1 MRIEQLDKPAASMKR
16 SPWLVFAIAV
26 GVVLLGLIIHNAR
39 NGAVSPRIR
48 NPNDTGGPHPLSDPL
63 FGYGHW
69 IVTIEIFSYLALVS
83 IIALIAVLWR
93 RYPNHP
99 YLLMTIAV
107 STLAW
112 LDAPMNW
119 ATFAAYNPDLW
130 HWPEDWPIVS
140 LSPTIEPLF
149 IAAIA
154 IFVVPPFFPAI
165 WVLRHLQARRPLDSF
180 VSRHPL
186 ISLSDLRFR
195 VRIRLRLRHG
205 RAVRP
210 RRLVHFHPSD
220 PLRIGLRRYP
230 LAISPA
236 VAVLADQHSDDSG
249 RGVDLS
255 RRHRTYCRRAA
266 GAACRAAADPAS
278 AWVRSSLMLIGVN
291 LAFMT
296 YGVVYTAVTRWSG
309 AATSIVCPWPWPSA
323 KVYDPQG
330 FYEQSGA
337 PGPFSEGI
345 WSTWESAQP
354 SGRPSE
360 ALQLN
365 GGRCA
370 PARIGLSNKQ

>member
-1 MRIEQLDKPAASMKR
+1 MER

-39 NGAVSPRIR
+39 YGAVSPRIR
-48 NPNDTGGPHPLSDPL
+48 NPNDTGGPRPLSDPL

-154 IFVVPPFFPAI
+154 MFVVPPFFPAI
-165 WVLRHLQARRPLDSF
+165 WVLRRLQARRPLDSF
-180 VSRHPL
+180 ASRHPFE
-186 ISLSDLRFR
+186 S
-195 VRIRLRLRHG
+195 
-205 RAVRP
+205 
-210 RRLVHFHPSD
+210 
-220 PLRIGLRRYP
+220 
-230 LAISPA
+230 
-236 VAVLADQHSDDSG
+236 
-249 RGVDLS
+249 
-255 RRHRTYCRRAA
+255 
-266 GAACRAAADPAS
+266 
-278 AWVRSSLMLIGVN
+278 RSSL
-291 LAFMT
+291 
-296 YGVVYTAVTRWSG
+296 YTNR
-309 AATSIVCPWPWPSA
+309 VCREKSP
-323 KVYDPQG
+323 
-330 FYEQSGA
+330 
-337 PGPFSEGI
+337 
-345 WSTWESAQP
+345 
-354 SGRPSE
+354 
-360 ALQLN
+360 
-365 GGRCA
+365 
-370 PARIGLSNKQ
+370 